1 MMKKDRVTE
10 PPLVNYTVP
19 ADTEH
24 LFCKNCVS
32 MYKKNKYPH
41 ANHIL
46 LAVHPDSRGAEM
58 KEMMSLLKAWAA
70 FMNYFTGTQTTFTLG
85 KLHQSGDIEHP
96 ETKQKTGWEDNEPLS
111 VVSMTIGDDKP
122 TSARGSGGYT
132 SSGYAYMSGIGYV
145 RFKSGILLSM
155 PPASAL
161 AFMVHEFTSHRFS
174 KDFEYILSRI
184 GRSYAVRESPEEG
197 IHAHRKH
204 YGHEGHPFEETE
216 HCATNRKSKFDR
228 ASINCLNGFIDHNFS
243 NIKNAL
249 PFFQRWYDDHKDDSI
264 TMYGS
269 PAPSPAPRRR
279 LSPPAPSPAPSGS
292 IDVELMAVE
301 MMPIDNKEIIS
312 NPGGPLTDFTA
323 FGDFYD
329 VIRNAPSYES
339 VNKPSSKMTG
349 DPRGQLINAKYA
361 TKHFNAYVEK
371 AKEIYGI
378 SGDADWAN
386 NDENKEPVYV
396 ATYQLKRGH
405 TLYGIGDLHSGIHSL
420 TSILSKIGV
429 TDDWRLPDKTKVV
442 FCGDYLDRGPYSIEC
457 LYAVTKLHINNPN
470 RVVLI
475 EGNHEDHDI
484 FESYGAKDE
493 MVSQYS
499 EDFDAAYEATLRT
512 LRSMPTAAFFEI
524 EGSSKAIQFCHGGM
538 VSEDDPTYSKIK
550 EARDTKRLT
559 KISSNDTMHQLKWA
573 DFGDEKSKPA
583 NLSKGR
589 PKFSVDSVAEYC
601 NDLNLHGIIS
611 GHQDK
616 FAFQIQAHRIQ
627 PYPPYLSDEANQI
640 ADKIRASGGFANHVF
655 DESGLVIEILPN
667 KPQVIKLGKDT
678 QSIIT
683 SAATPTRD
691 DIKYP
696 SFIRI
701 RT

>member
-1 MMKKDRVTE
+1 MTAKPYTKVFTKVTGQT
-10 PPLVNYTVP
+10 LRKLALP
-19 ADTEH
+19 ADTHH
-24 LFCKNCVS
+24 LFCDKCLA
-32 MYKKNKYPH
+32 MYRGNSYLD
-41 ANHIL
+41 NNIL
-46 LAVHPDSRGAEM
+46 LMVHPDSRGAAMEG
-58 KEMMSLLKAWAA
+58 MMPLLKAMAA
-70 FMNYFTGTQTTFTLG
+70 FLDHFTGTQTTFTISKGATNPSGFYRQPRVTDFLPSG
-85 KLHQSGDIEHP
+85 TFRPPFDFVKLSIQNLP
-96 ETKQKTGWEDNEPLS
+96 FNKTNEMAS
-111 VVSMTIGDDKP
+111 SIANSYAMTQAPNVI
-122 TSARGSGGYT
+122 
-132 SSGYAYMSGIGYV
+132 M
-145 RFKSGILLSM
+145 FKSGILLGSSPEVSGM
-155 PPASAL
+155 TTAHAL
-161 AFMVHEFTSHRFS
+161 AFMVHEFTAHRFDN
-174 KDFEYILSRI
+174 DFTYWLNDTKTTPTLGEDKVSRAGHFTGPGDHCGI
-184 GRSYAVRESPEEG
+184 GN
-197 IHAHRKH
+197 K
-204 YGHEGHPFEETE
+204 
-216 HCATNRKSKFDR
+216 
-228 ASINCLNGFIDHNFS
+228 CLNGFTSIGAANTRH
-243 NIKNAL
+243 AL
-249 PFFQRWYDDHKDDSI
+249 PFFQKWYDDHKDDPL

-279 LSPPAPSPAPSGS
+279 LGSPAPSPAPAPSGS

-329 VIRNAPSYES
+329 VIRNAPSYEGG
-339 VNKPSSKMTG
+339 VNIPSSKMTG

-420 TSILSKIGV
+420 TSILSEIGV
-429 TDDWRLPDKTKVV
+429 TDDWKLPDKTKVV

-475 EGNHEDHDI
+475 EGNHEDHQI
-484 FESYGAKDE
+484 FERYGAKDE
-493 MVSQYS
+493 IVSQYA

-512 LRSMPTAAFFEI
+512 LRSMPTAAFVEI

-538 VSEDDPTYSKIK
+538 VNEDDPTYSKIK

-559 KISSNDTMHQLKWA
+559 KISSNDLVHRLKWA
-573 DFGDEKSKPA
+573 DFGDTKSKPA
-583 NLSKGR
+583 TLSENR

-611 GHQDK
+611 GHQDRYT
-616 FAFQIQAHRIQ
+616 FQIQAHRVQ
-627 PYPPYLSDEANQI
+627 NYPPHFTDEVNQI
-640 ADKIRASGGFANHVF
+640 VDKIRASGNRANHISG
-655 DESGLVIEILPN
+655 ESGLVIDILPN

-678 QSIIT
+678 QSIIA

-691 DIKYP
+691 DIQYP